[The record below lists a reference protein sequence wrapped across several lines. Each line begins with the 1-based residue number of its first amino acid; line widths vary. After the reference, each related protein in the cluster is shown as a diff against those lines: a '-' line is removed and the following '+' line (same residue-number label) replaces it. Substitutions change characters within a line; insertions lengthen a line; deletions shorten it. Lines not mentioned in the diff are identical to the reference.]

1 MKTYRGSL
9 KYEKVASFLSRM
21 TSSSLHL
28 DGGCVAAGL
37 VELGLEN
44 DHGIFAEH
52 DYVAGT
58 YFLGDF
64 HR

>member
-1 MKTYRGSL
+1 MHGSL
-9 KYEKVASFLSRM
+9 EKVLE
-21 TSSSLHL
+21 LHL

-44 DHGIFAEH
+44 DHRIFAEH

-58 YFLGDF
+58 NFLGDF